1 MNQNPLNNHQYFI
14 HVWVNYLATEKTV
27 VYGTTTK
34 DGFETEEEA
43 LAALDKAQETI
54 ADADW
59 FVVFNG
65 KKEIQ
70 LFNPPNFMFTY
81 CVKAGA
87 AL

>member
-1 MNQNPLNNHQYFI
+1 MNQIARNNLYFI
-14 HVWVNYLATEKTV
+14 HVWVNHLATDKTV
-27 VYGTTTK
+27 AYGTTTK
-34 DGFETEEEA
+34 EGFETEEAALEA
-43 LAALDKAQETI
+43 LDQAQETI

-81 CVKAGA
+81 CVKPGA
-87 AL
+87 VV